1 MSLQKKNKTN
11 WHDFSHPDGNRYSR
25 QGFPEA
31 IYCPGK
37 TVDQI
42 ISISE
47 RLQQHGGPVI
57 CTRADEKLFKA
68 IKRKFKSA
76 KYFPL
81 AKIVLVSKQ
90 KYGARRAFSY
100 LCVVTAGTTDIPVA
114 EEASVIAEILGS
126 KVERVYDIGV
136 AGVHRLFEHSD
147 KLQKASC
154 VIVCAGMEG
163 ALPSIIGGLVGCPVV
178 GVPTSVGYGSNLK
191 GFSAL
196 LTMLN
201 SCAVNVCTVNI
212 DDGIGAGVIA
222 HLINN
227 RNCGDKK

>member
-1 MSLQKKNKTN
+1 K
-11 WHDFSHPDGNRYSR
+11 RYSR

-42 ISISE
+42 ISIAR

-57 CTRADEKLFKA
+57 GTRADEKIFRA

-76 KYFPL
+76 KYF
-81 AKIVLVSKQ
+81 ASARIILVSKQ
-90 KYGARRAFSY
+90 KNAVRNNPAGYV
-100 LCVVTAGTTDIPVA
+100 CVVTAGTTDIPVA

-136 AGVHRLFEHSD
+136 AGAHRLFEHSD
-147 KLQKASC
+147 KLQKAAC
-154 VIVCAGMEG
+154 VVVCAGMEG

-201 SCAVNVCTVNI
+201 SCAVNVCAVNI

-222 HLINN
+222 HLING
-227 RNCGDKK
+227 RPFK